1 MTSTTLSARSSRAPT
16 VSYTSSSG
24 SGSSSSSAQPQQQQ
38 QQRHLHHHHHYHLE
52 AALAAHPYSPTSHA
66 FASSDDNLHAH
77 RQSHNASK
85 LPAFRFAD
93 LRKDRIALSSLQDP
107 PTPLAPLLSQPS
119 ADRPTTAH
127 ITSPGLHHYSSFPE
141 RPVSIDPKQAGLAG
155 LAGLSGIAAPSRT
168 RSLKFDLASAAAAR
182 STESLLAATRRPSS
196 DDVSAARARLASV
209 VAAPLRRR
217 LTDSA
222 AVASNQPPPPSPGD
236 APARPDDR
244 RLRPLVAQTLSG
256 QATDAA
262 APAAPV
268 TLVAP
273 TPSSARV
280 SSIPS
285 GRSSLESRRGTLSSE
300 MPSRRTDDAH
310 HGHGDAA
317 HRVRRSLDSRRGGDS
332 SPRFA
337 PSEHGEMTTTTDND
351 NTADLF
357 MKIAGEDSAPPTP
370 DKASPV
376 PESSSISRLFRSHRR
391 PLSATVS
398 SHETS
403 QAGHGS
409 RSRRLS
415 SDQRESSRSRQST
428 TTDSQAGPPSREPSF
443 RASTRTSL
451 PQISTTESSGRAQP
465 SGQTPQKPSPITPRQ
480 ISFKESLS
488 ESASSYQRRRQSVT
502 DVNNLSS
509 SRAAQYR
516 SANPS
521 ASQSRIYQSSPLVPK
536 PANVLA
542 DGAQPNGD
550 AGHMEGT
557 ESSSSTAAASVWDEV
572 DDLKSRIL
580 RLEQKGKLSTASVAG
595 PSDDRPRTATTAAT
609 TVSASPKRGSGP
621 GSAHGEAGGS
631 GSATRDS
638 LLLSALSKTK
648 DQVSPEV
655 FSALELVATDA
666 LALSN
671 MIPPAGQ
678 PGPISSRASTIG
690 SSQGEGV
697 TDRQLR
703 KKAESLCRSLTE
715 LCLALADEANQKK
728 QQAQPVAAAPRD
740 EALLSP
746 PAAAPAVSAARRS
759 SAVAEAMVKGAASSR
774 APSSLGEKRKS
785 MLASIAM
792 PSARYATAPPTP
804 MEPVSAGRK
813 SSLLLSRIRR
823 AAEEPEEQ
831 PPQTGRRSSL
841 LLRSSRR
848 SGSEDPEERPR
859 EGSRK
864 TSTSLRSRKAVMSDS
879 EDEPPRASRAPSRAT
894 TEVNGLRA
902 AAGASSAQPA
912 AADSATSP
920 SVLPRRS
927 RMIPA
932 AIATRFAT
940 SLAAAGHHHGSSGSG
955 SSVSATPARKYLER
969 SSTAHLE
976 RTGSHGHGHGHGH
989 GHERSNSAAHTA
1001 LAERL
1006 AEERAQMQ
1014 QRQQSAL
1021 DRSALLSRSGSL
1033 GRRGRETG
1041 IPSLRG

>member
-1 MTSTTLSARSSRAPT
+1 MTSTTLSARSPRAPT
-16 VSYTSSSG
+16 VSY
-24 SGSSSSSAQPQQQQ
+24 SSSAQPQQQHH
-38 QQRHLHHHHHYHLE
+38 HLHHHHHYHLDS
-52 AALAAHPYSPTSHA
+52 LTSHPYNSSYG
-66 FASSDDNLHAH
+66 FANSDDNLHAH

-93 LRKDRIALSSLQDP
+93 LRKDRISLSSLQN

-119 ADRPTTAH
+119 TDRPTTAH
-127 ITSPGLHHYSSFPE
+127 ISTPSLHHYSSFPD
-141 RPVSIDPKQAGLAG
+141 RPVSIDAKQTGT
-155 LAGLSGIAAPSRT
+155 AATSRT
-168 RSLKFDLASAAAAR
+168 RSLKFDLASAAAH
-182 STESLLAATRRPSS
+182 STESLPATRRPSS
-196 DDVSAARARLASV
+196 DDVSAARSRLASV

-222 AVASNQPPPPSPGD
+222 AVASSQPLPSPRE
-236 APARPDDR
+236 APVGPDDR
-244 RLRPLVAQTLSG
+244 KLRPLVLHRPG
-256 QATDAA
+256 QVADTT
-262 APAAPV
+262 APAPAP
-268 TLVAP
+268 AP
-273 TPSSARV
+273 STSSAH
-280 SSIPS
+280 
-285 GRSSLESRRGTLSSE
+285 
-300 MPSRRTDDAH
+300 MPSRRVDA
-310 HGHGDAA
+310 GHRA
-317 HRVRRSLDSRRGGDS
+317 RRSLDSRRGGDS
-332 SPRFA
+332 PRYA
-337 PSEHGEMTTTTDND
+337 PSENGEMTTTTDND
-351 NTADLF
+351 NTADIF
-357 MKIAGEDSAPPTP
+357 MKIAGEDPAPPTP
-370 DKASPV
+370 EKRSPTAE
-376 PESSSISRLFRSHRR
+376 PSSISRLFRTHRR
-391 PLSATVS
+391 PLSAAVN

-403 QAGHGS
+403 PAGHVS
-409 RSRRLS
+409 RSRRL
-415 SDQRESSRSRQST
+415 SDQRESSRSRQSA
-428 TTDSQAGPPSREPSF
+428 TDSQADAPSREPSF
-443 RASTRTSL
+443 RASARTSL
-451 PQISTTESSGRAQP
+451 PQISTTESSSRAQT
-465 SGQTPQKPSPITPRQ
+465 SQTPQKPSLITPRQ

-502 DVNNLSS
+502 ENNNNLSS

-516 SANPS
+516 SANLS

-536 PANVLA
+536 SANVVA
-542 DGAQPNGD
+542 DGAQQNGD

-621 GSAHGEAGGS
+621 GSTHGEGSGS

-648 DQVSPEV
+648 DRVSPEV

-666 LALSN
+666 LGLSN
-671 MIPPAGQ
+671 MIPPVGQ
-678 PGPISSRASTIG
+678 PGPISSRASTVG
-690 SSQGEGV
+690 SQGEGV

-703 KKAESLCRSLTE
+703 KKAESICRSLTE

-728 QQAQPVAAAPRD
+728 QQAQTKSAAPRD

-746 PAAAPAVSAARRS
+746 TVVEPVVSAARRP
-759 SAVAEAMVKGAASSR
+759 SAIADTIVKGATSSR
-774 APSSLGEKRKS
+774 APSSLGEKRKT
-785 MLASIAM
+785 MLASIAV
-792 PSARYATAPPTP
+792 PSSRYATAPSTP
-804 MEPVSAGRK
+804 MESATAGRK

-823 AAEEPEEQ
+823 TAPEEPEE
-831 PPQTGRRSSL
+831 PLQTGRRSSL
-841 LLRSSRR
+841 LLRSRR
-848 SGSEDPEERPR
+848 TGSEEPEERPR
-859 EGSRK
+859 EKSRK
-864 TSTSLRSRKAVMSDS
+864 ASHSLRSRKVMSDS
-879 EDEPPRASRAPSRAT
+879 EDESRATRAPSRAI
-894 TEVNGLRA
+894 TEVNGFRPA
-902 AAGASSAQPA
+902 APTSSAQPA
-912 AADSATSP
+912 VADNPTTP

-940 SLAAAGHHHGSSGSG
+940 SLAAAGHHSSSGSG
-955 SSVSATPARKYLER
+955 SSVPATPARKYLER
-969 SSTAHLE
+969 SSNTHLD
-976 RTGSHGHGHGHGH
+976 RTTSH
-989 GHERSNSAAHTA
+989 GHERSSSAAHTA